1 MGRWRPTRRQVL
13 THGATAAGGMLLGCG
28 GAVAAG
34 RWAGRGDFPELTDP
48 GAVLDDASRL
58 NPTAVR
64 GVLFASPSPDDTAR
78 TVRPLLRRIAAGD
91 DPALAV
97 AGVRHSMGGQSMLAG
112 GWVLDT
118 RPMNRIELDRTARV
132 VRVGAGTTWRELIPA
147 LNAAGS
153 SPKVMQSN
161 HDFTVGGSLSVNCH
175 GWHTGHPPISGTVR
189 SLRLLT
195 AGGDVLTCSPV
206 ENPDLFGLVLG
217 GYGLFGIILEA
228 DLDVW
233 PDAIYTPTFDT
244 MPTREYASTFTSVS
258 DGAEMAYGRLS
269 IGPGGFLAPGPGFL
283 EESIM
288 VRFTAEPGT
297 AGTVQPLSRPGAP
310 ELQRAV
316 FRNSAGSDVG
326 KTLRWWLERDAAPL
340 LAGSMSRTSIQN
352 EPAAVFADR
361 SAETCDIL
369 HEYFVPQ
376 QRLWDFVQQARDVIR
391 GGGVE
396 LLNVTVRDVRR
407 DGRSVLAYARED
419 VFGLVMSFRQERT
432 PQADGRMREVA
443 RRLIDVS
450 LSVDG
455 TFYLPYRLH
464 ATGDQLR
471 RAYPAWDTAMAAKTR
486 LDPHRVFRNTLFD
499 TYAV

>member
-112 GWVLDT
+112 G
-118 RPMNRIELDRTARV
+118 
-132 VRVGAGTTWRELIPA
+132 
-147 LNAAGS
+147 
-153 SPKVMQSN
+153 
-161 HDFTVGGSLSVNCH
+161 
-175 GWHTGHPPISGTVR
+175 
-189 SLRLLT
+189 
-195 AGGDVLTCSPV
+195 DVLTCSPV

-244 MPTREYASTFTSVS
+244 MPTREYASTFTSAS

-269 IGPGGFLAPGPGFL
+269 IGPGGFLSPGPGFL

-376 QRLWDFVQQARDVIR
+376 QRLWDFVQEARDVIR

>member
-28 GAVAAG
+28 GAFAAG
-34 RWAGRGDFPELTDP
+34 RWAGRGEIPETGDP
-48 GAVLDDASRL
+48 GAVLDDGSRL

-64 GVLFASPSPDDTAR
+64 GVVFASPSPDGTAR
-78 TVRPLLRRIAAGD
+78 TLRPLLRRIAAGD
-91 DPALAV
+91 DPPLAV

-112 GWVLDT
+112 GWMLDT
-118 RPMNRIELDRTARV
+118 RPMNRIDLDRAGRV
-132 VRVGAGTTWRELIPA
+132 VRVGAGTTWRELIPV
-147 LNAAGS
+147 LNAAGL

-175 GWHTGHPPISGTVR
+175 GWHTGHPPIAGTVR

-195 AGGDVLTCSPV
+195 TGGDVLTCSPA
-206 ENPDLFGLVLG
+206 ENAELFGLVLG

-233 PDAIYTPTFDT
+233 PDAIYTPTFDA
-244 MPTREYASTFTSVS
+244 MPTREYVSTFTSLPGS
-258 DGAEMAYGRLS
+258 AEMAYGRLS
-269 IGPGGFLAPGPGFL
+269 IGPGGFLSPGPGFL
-283 EESIM
+283 EEAIM
-288 VRFTAEPGT
+288 VRFTPEPGT
-297 AGTVQPLSRPGAP
+297 VGTVLPLSRPGAP

-326 KTLRWWLERDAAPL
+326 KTLRWWLERDAAPW
-340 LAGSMSRTSIQN
+340 LAGPMSRSSIQN

-361 SAETCDIL
+361 SAQTCDIL

-376 QRLWDFVQQARDVIR
+376 QRLWDFVQQARDIIR
-391 GGGVE
+391 AGRVE
-396 LLNVTVRDVRR
+396 LLNITVRDVRR
-407 DGRSVLAYARED
+407 DSRSTLAYARED

-432 PQADGRMREVA
+432 ARGDGRMRDAA
-443 RRLIDVS
+443 RALIDAAI
-450 LSVDG
+450 SVGG

-471 RAYPAWDTAMAAKTR
+471 RGHPMWDAAMAAKVR
-486 LDPHRVFRNTLFD
+486 LDPHRVLRNTLFD
-499 TYAV
+499 TYAA